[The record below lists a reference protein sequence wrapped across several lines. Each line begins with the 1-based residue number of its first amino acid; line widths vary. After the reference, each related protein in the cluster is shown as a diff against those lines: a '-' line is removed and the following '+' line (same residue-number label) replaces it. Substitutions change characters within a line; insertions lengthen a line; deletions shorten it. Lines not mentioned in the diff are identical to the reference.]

1 MAYFHNG
8 LLIHVN
14 GGGQA
19 KVVGNV
25 PLGQGGQGEV
35 YAVEFKGTKYAL
47 KWYTNKDILSN
58 VEFKENLRSNVN
70 SGPIGGSF
78 VWPLYMVDDPSG
90 GFGYIMDLIPSNY
103 VSMVDLL
110 NKCKKRLSPDG
121 RSVIKEPVG
130 FKSIDVMLTAAI
142 NIINS
147 FKLLHRS
154 GKCYKDLNDGGLYF
168 DTVTGDVLVCD
179 CDNVAPDRKGSSIGK
194 PGYMA
199 PELVNH
205 TGKSCMDTDK
215 HSLAVILFKLF
226 FKDDPLKGK
235 RVYERVTLTGS
246 VELDVYGNN
255 PLFMMD
261 PDDTSNRPVRG
272 INDNVLRFW
281 DIYPDYVRAE
291 FMNTFGPGL
300 KNPSRRTIPQQWFK
314 VISRLLSETVNCPC
328 GRPTRFLST
337 EDHDESSYC
346 CPRCGLVSPIFNVGG
361 YDMVLCKG
369 AKFREYQTMSGSDE
383 PIVTGEIVENK
394 KMSDLYGIKNLSAKM
409 WIASYDDGHKKQ
421 LLQNMGTIVSDD
433 LKLDFGNGLF
443 AHKKVS

>member
-1 MAYFHNG
+1 MAYFKKG
-8 LLIHVN
+8 SLIKVN
-14 GGGQA
+14 GGGEA
-19 KVVGNV
+19 EVLCDE

-35 YAVEFKGTKYAL
+35 YSVKYNGKTYAL
-47 KWYTNKDILSN
+47 KWYTNKDILLNSD
-58 VEFKENLRSNVN
+58 FRENLRSNVN
-70 SGPIGGSF
+70 IGSIGGSF
-78 VWPLYMVDDPSG
+78 VWPQFMVEDPSG
-90 GFGYIMDLIPSNY
+90 GFGYLMELIPSNY

-110 NKCKKRLSPDG
+110 NKCKKKLSADG

-130 FKSIDVMLTAAI
+130 FSSIDVMLTAAI

-168 DTVTGDVLVCD
+168 DTHTGDVLVCD
-179 CDNVAPDRKGSSIGK
+179 CDNVAPDREGSSIGK

-281 DIYPDYVRAE
+281 DIYPEYIRNE
-291 FMNTFGPGL
+291 FINTFGPGL
-300 KNPSRRTIPQQWFK
+300 KNPSKRTIPHQWFK
-314 VISRLLSETVNCPC
+314 VISRLQSEIINCPC
-328 GRPTRFLST
+328 GRPTRFLSC
-337 EDHDESSYC
+337 ESHDVSSYT
-346 CPRCGLVSPIFNVGG
+346 CPKCGQTSPIFTVGG
-361 YDMVLCKG
+361 LDIVLCKG
-369 AKFREYQTMSGSDE
+369 AKFRAYHTIYDSDE
-383 PIVTGEIVENK
+383 PAITGEIVENK
-394 KMSDLYGIKNLSAKM
+394 KMAGVFGVKNNSDKV
-409 WIASYDDGHKKQ
+409 WIASYGDGRVKQ
-421 LLQNMGTIVSDD
+421 LVRGAGSVLEDD
-433 LKLDFGNGLF
+433 LKLDFGNGRI
-443 AHKKVS
+443 ASKKVI